1 MIKMENQKT
10 NNLLSQ
16 NGHVLTTEQIQSPV
30 IPKDG
35 LAGLKENWKTDMVS
49 GFILF
54 LIALPLS
61 LGIAL
66 ASGMPPMAGIIAA
79 VVGGMLVSQISG
91 SYVTINGPAA
101 GLIVVILG
109 SVERLGGGATGYH
122 STLAAIVVAGT
133 ILFILGRLKAGEL
146 GEFFPLS
153 VVHGMLASIGI
164 IIMAKQIHI
173 MLGVKPLAKDPLGLL
188 AEVPKSLT
196 IMNPEIALIGI
207 ISLVILIAHALIRN
221 KKIKAIPIPLVVVAI
236 AIFLGLHFDFEHIH
250 HYFYSGK
257 DYLIDPSKCLV
268 LLPASFLQ
276 ALTFPDFSQV
286 ASGAFWFSAISITLI
301 QGVETLLSVA
311 AVDKL
316 DIYKRKAKLSKDVG
330 AVGLGTAVSGAI
342 GGLPMIA
349 EIVRSTAN
357 VAAGAK
363 TRWSNF
369 FHGVFMLSF
378 VVLGASVIDMI
389 PMAALAAIL
398 VVTGFRLASPKS
410 FKETYALG
418 PEQLVFFVVTII
430 ATLATDLLIGV
441 SIGIATKFILHLIAG
456 VPPSVLFKVD
466 ATVTN
471 KEDETD
477 VLVKKAAIFSNYI
490 SLKKILNSI
499 PKSEYI
505 VLDLSDCV
513 LVDHSVMERLHQ
525 YASDYQQAGGR
536 FEVCGL
542 EMHRPSSLHPLAAR
556 RLIKSATP

>member
-1 MIKMENQKT
+1 
-10 NNLLSQ
+10 
-16 NGHVLTTEQIQSPV
+16 
-30 IPKDG
+30 
-35 LAGLKENWKTDMVS
+35 
-49 GFILF
+49 
-54 LIALPLS
+54 
-61 LGIAL
+61 
-66 ASGMPPMAGIIAA
+66 
-79 VVGGMLVSQISG
+79 
-91 SYVTINGPAA
+91 
-101 GLIVVILG
+101 VVILG
-109 SVERLGGGATGYH
+109 SVDRLGGGAAGYYG
-122 STLAAIVVAGT
+122 TLAAIVIAGV

-153 VVHGMLASIGI
+153 VVHGMLAAIGI
-164 IIMAKQIHI
+164 IIMSKQFHV
-173 MLGVKPLAKDPLGLL
+173 MLGVKPVAKEPLGLL
-188 AEVPKSLT
+188 AEIPKSLMS
-196 IMNPEIALIGI
+196 MNPEIAFIGI
-207 ISLVILIAHALIRN
+207 VSLLILIAHALIKN

-236 AIFLGLHFDFEHIH
+236 AIFMGLHFDFEHIH

-257 DYLIDPSKCLV
+257 DYVVDPAKCLV

-276 ALTFPDFSQV
+276 ALTFPDFSQI
-286 ASGAFWFSAISITLI
+286 ASGAFWFSVISITLI
-301 QGVETLLSVA
+301 QGVETLLSAA

-316 DIYKRKAKLSKDVG
+316 DVYKRMSKDVG
-330 AVGLGTAVSGAI
+330 AVGLGTALSGAI

-369 FHGVFMLSF
+369 FHGAFMLAF
-378 VVLGASVIDMI
+378 VVFAASIIDMI
-389 PMAALAAIL
+389 PLAALAAIL

-441 SIGIATKFILHLIAG
+441 TTGIVAKFIMQLIAG

-471 KEDETD
+471 KEDETIA
-477 VLVKKAAIFSNYI
+477 VVKKAAVFSNYI
-490 SLKKILNSI
+490 SLKKILNAI
-499 PKSEYI
+499 PKGKYI
-505 VLDLSDCV
+505 VLDLRDCV

-525 YASDYQQAGGR
+525 YEIDYEQAGGQ

-542 EMHRPSSLHPLAAR
+542 EKHRPSSLHPLAAR
-556 RLIKSATP
+556 KLIRS

>member
-1 MIKMENQKT
+1 MMKMDNKISNKSVGQT
-10 NNLLSQ
+10 
-16 NGHVLTTEQIQSPV
+16 GHLQTIEAPPA
-30 IPKDG
+30 PKDG
-35 LAGLKENWKTDMVS
+35 LAGLKENWKTDIVS

-66 ASGMPPMAGIIAA
+66 ASGVPPMAGIIAA

-101 GLIVVILG
+101 GLIVVILA
-109 SVERLGGGATGYH
+109 SVDRLGGGAAGYH
-122 STLAAIVVAGT
+122 GALAAIVVAGT

-153 VVHGMLASIGI
+153 VVHGMLAAIGI
-164 IIMAKQIHI
+164 IIMSKQFHI
-173 MLGVKPLAKDPLGLL
+173 MLGVKPLAKQPLGLL
-188 AEVPKSLT
+188 AEIPHSLT
-196 IMNPEIALIGI
+196 AMNPEIALIGI
-207 ISLVILIAHALIRN
+207 ISLVILIAHALTKN
-221 KKIKAIPIPLVVVAI
+221 KTIKAMPIPLVVVAI
-236 AIFLGLHFDFEHIH
+236 AIALGLKFDFEHIH

-257 DYLIDPSKCLV
+257 DYVIDPTKCLV

-316 DIYKRKAKLSKDVG
+316 DIYKRKAQLSKDVG

-369 FHGVFMLSF
+369 FHGLFMLTF
-378 VVLGASVIDMI
+378 VVFGASIIDMI

-441 SIGIATKFILHLIAG
+441 TIGIITKFIWNLIAG
-456 VPPSVLFKVD
+456 VPPSVVFKVD
-466 ATVTN
+466 ASVTT
-471 KEDETD
+471 KEDEITI
-477 VLVKKAAIFSNYI
+477 VVKKAAIFSNYI

-499 PKSEYI
+499 PRGKYI
-505 VLDLSDCV
+505 VLDLRDCV

-525 YASDYQQAGGR
+525 YAIDYQQAGGR

-542 EMHRPSSLHPLAAR
+542 ELHRPSSLHPLAAR
-556 RLIKSATP
+556 KRIRTQ